1 MEESRARPVP
11 APRKTLTEL
20 RKTEYENVAINLI
33 NKNLIIKS
41 ENLQGDDVV
50 DKVPNNKLFI
60 PQVTILPCDEDS
72 TTTKSILTETN
83 DLHPDKNQNIDQEKP
98 QNNLTI
104 EASDDDEI
112 YEKLPNSS
120 SSSSSFTCCQTS
132 SLPRKPPELPPKTYM
147 NVKRESVS
155 SLGNNSFSDG
165 GPKSESSITLDSSLG
180 STCSGE
186 NSGRYKS
193 PSPG

>member
-11 APRKTLTEL
+11 APRKTLAEL
-20 RKTEYENVAINLI
+20 KKTEYENVAINLI
-33 NKNLIIKS
+33 NKNLIIKT

-72 TTTKSILTETN
+72 SSSKSILTETN
-83 DLHPDKNQNIDQEKP
+83 NLHPDKNQNLVQEKP
-98 QNNLTI
+98 KNNISI
-104 EASDDDEI
+104 EASDDDEL

-120 SSSSSFTCCQTS
+120 ESTS
-132 SLPRKPPELPPKTYM
+132 QVSPRRPPELPPKTYM
-147 NVKRESVS
+147 YVKRESLS
-155 SLGNNSFSDG
+155 SLGNNSFNDG
-165 GPKSESSITLDSSLG
+165 GAKSESNVTLNSSLG
-180 STCSGE
+180 STGSGE
-186 NSGRYKS
+186 NSGKYKN